1 MVVRNEPHPDHFFYA
16 CRLRL
21 SASASAFAVLVHV
34 RAKAGVAKWKR
45 SLRTTVRAEA
55 IKEARRLA
63 VKHDQI
69 IEDVRR
75 SKVDRL
81 ADLPPPGGSASRP
94 PGDWTSTSNFSTDG
108 LWKAAATSMRP
119 ITAAG

>member
-1 MVVRNEPHPDHFFYA
+1 MPAGSDYLHQRPRSPYWYY
-16 CRLRL
+16 
-21 SASASAFAVLVHV
+21 V

-63 VKHDQI
+63 VEHDQI

-81 ADLPPPGGSASRP
+81 ADLPPPSASASRP
-94 PGDWTSTSNFSTDG
+94 RGDWTSTSSFSIGG
-108 LWKAAATSMRP
+108 LWKAAATWMRP

>member
-1 MVVRNEPHPDHFFYA
+1 MGQADGQCHPRESHGFPLPDSGCTPGAANPTITLEVLTNRDFKTGYVR
-16 CRLRL
+16 
-21 SASASAFAVLVHV
+21 
-34 RAKAGVAKWKR
+34 
-45 SLRTTVRAEA
+45 
-55 IKEARRLA
+55 KEARRLA
-63 VKHDQI
+63 VEHDQI

-81 ADLPPPGGSASRP
+81 ADLPPPSASASRP
-94 PGDWTSTSNFSTDG
+94 PGGWTSTSNFSTDG

>member
-1 MVVRNEPHPDHFFYA
+1 MPAGSDYLHQRPRSPYWYYVRDVPEY
-16 CRLRL
+16 
-21 SASASAFAVLVHV
+21 V

-63 VKHDQI
+63 VKHDKI

-81 ADLPPPGGSASRP
+81 ADLPPPSASASRP
-94 PGDWTSTSNFSTDG
+94 RGDWTSTSSFSIGG
-108 LWKAAATSMRP
+108 LWKVAAMWMRP
-119 ITAAG
+119 ITAA